1 MILEYSSWQ
10 VNGLKRIW
18 DESSP
23 LMQTGADLSS
33 AQLSAKDLWC
43 CDSFQ
48 WRLFPFMSFFYI
60 CELLLPGTLNTLNL
74 PNHRNVCSICCN
86 STPHHPHLNDLFSE
100 VKHARLGLLLKIGRL
115 TASFSAEIQ
124 VYITP
129 SDGNGIKLEKK
140 NSKLLM
146 ETNTTWKPFGKTPL
160 QHNTHLPW
168 LAVGKLTAW
177 PLALQW
183 RSAASCC
190 DSCWLAQKA
199 WTKPGAG
206 TSVASNLKATW
217 LAETWETW
225 ETTGFSNFL
234 PLSKSRVASVASNEV
249 RQCLFWN
256 LFNQSVFQFS
266 CCDPLYRQRSYC
278 QSLEFSG
285 NLDKSK
291 FKAWSNTLCS
301 QFPRPQQ
308 SPLRMLSLSANFC
321 RRSHRWQGSH
331 STESLAVLSLAALL
345 SLAGCGC
352 VAVWL
357 CWAWRLWEVAPSEYL
372 PCVSRL

>member
-100 VKHARLGLLLKIGRL
+100 VKHARLVLLLKIGRL

-225 ETTGFSNFL
+225 ETTGFSNISFG
-234 PLSKSRVASVASNEV
+234 KMYI
-249 RQCLFWN
+249 WKN
-256 LFNQSVFQFS
+256 LKN
-266 CCDPLYRQRSYC
+266 Y
-278 QSLEFSG
+278 
-285 NLDKSK
+285 N
-291 FKAWSNTLCS
+291 
-301 QFPRPQQ
+301 
-308 SPLRMLSLSANFC
+308 
-321 RRSHRWQGSH
+321 
-331 STESLAVLSLAALL
+331 
-345 SLAGCGC
+345 
-352 VAVWL
+352 
-357 CWAWRLWEVAPSEYL
+357 
-372 PCVSRL
+372 

>member
-100 VKHARLGLLLKIGRL
+100 VKHARLVLLLKIGRL

-140 NSKLLM
+140 TPNFWWKPIPHGNHL
-146 ETNTTWKPFGKTPL
+146 EKHRCNTTPTCRDLPLANWLPGRWRCNGALLRAAVTAADWRKKPGQNQAPGRPSHPTWKQLGWQKHGKHEKLQVFLIFLLEKCTFGKIWKIIIKK
-160 QHNTHLPW
+160 NY
-168 LAVGKLTAW
+168 G
-177 PLALQW
+177 
-183 RSAASCC
+183 
-190 DSCWLAQKA
+190 
-199 WTKPGAG
+199 
-206 TSVASNLKATW
+206 
-217 LAETWETW
+217 
-225 ETTGFSNFL
+225 NF
-234 PLSKSRVASVASNEV
+234 
-249 RQCLFWN
+249 
-256 LFNQSVFQFS
+256 
-266 CCDPLYRQRSYC
+266 
-278 QSLEFSG
+278 
-285 NLDKSK
+285 
-291 FKAWSNTLCS
+291 
-301 QFPRPQQ
+301 
-308 SPLRMLSLSANFC
+308 
-321 RRSHRWQGSH
+321 
-331 STESLAVLSLAALL
+331 
-345 SLAGCGC
+345 
-352 VAVWL
+352 
-357 CWAWRLWEVAPSEYL
+357 WRL
-372 PCVSRL
+372 